1 MGHPQPGLV
10 DLGVPEQE
18 QVEVQRPRPLRRHAL
33 AAPAEPAL
41 DGEQPVEQLPPREAR
56 LELGGAVQ
64 EARLV
69 DVADRV
75 GLAEGGDGDDLDP
88 GLVGERVDGAAQRAL
103 AVAEVRAECDEGARY
118 RARLPVRWPTVARRL
133 AIGLAAAVAALG
145 VGATAAAAT
154 GRLSDDPLQSQEWWL
169 HDIGAD
175 QATPPGPG
183 VTLGIVDS
191 GLDVTTPEFA
201 GRPDVTLLNNQ
212 TTFGPE
218 EWHGTVVAS
227 IAAAPTNGIGVV
239 GVYPQASLQIWD
251 SSPVSGILS
260 FSAAVG
266 IETIAQHCPA
276 VISLSFGS
284 RSPSPQITDAIL
296 YAQHRGCLV
305 VASAGN
311 DGTQGSPPSYPAS
324 QEHVLTV
331 AATDRNDQAA
341 DFSTVSPMNDIA
353 APGTDIVGA
362 VPLTADPTGFE
373 NQLSG
378 TSFSAPMVAAA
389 AAWIWTMRPTL
400 DWTQLYQLLRG
411 TARDV
416 GDPGFDPETGFGILD
431 IPAALAAPAPARD
444 PLEPNDD
451 IDEVKPGALF
461 QDGEPPITSPS
472 KPSIRIAGTLD
483 VNKDTRDIYRIWVP
497 AHEVVHVSTASDGEA
512 AARIWGPLTTSTNEG
527 PAARRRDLKGTQM
540 SGGARGSNAYVEV
553 LPTSKTPRPSYVLT
567 VKASRS

>member
-1 MGHPQPGLV
+1 
-10 DLGVPEQE
+10 
-18 QVEVQRPRPLRRHAL
+18 
-33 AAPAEPAL
+33 
-41 DGEQPVEQLPPREAR
+41 
-56 LELGGAVQ
+56 
-64 EARLV
+64 
-69 DVADRV
+69 
-75 GLAEGGDGDDLDP
+75 
-88 GLVGERVDGAAQRAL
+88 
-103 AVAEVRAECDEGARY
+103 
-118 RARLPVRWPTVARRL
+118 VARRL
-133 AIGLAAAVAALG
+133 ALGLAAAVAALG
-145 VGATAAAAT
+145 LAAGAAAAT
-154 GRLSDDPLQSQEWWL
+154 GRLADDPLQAQEWWL

-183 VTLGIVDS
+183 VPLAIIDS

-201 GRPDVTLLNNQ
+201 GRPDVTVLNSQ
-212 TTFGPE
+212 TTFGPD
-218 EWHGTVVAS
+218 EWHGTLVAS
-227 IAAAPTNGIGVV
+227 VAAAPVNGVGIV
-239 GVYPQASLQIWD
+239 GVYPQATLEIWD

-266 IETIAQHCPA
+266 IETVAQHCPA

-284 RSPSPQITDAIL
+284 RSPSPLITDAIL
-296 YAQHRGCLV
+296 LAQRRGCLV

-311 DGTQGSPPSYPAS
+311 DGAQGSPPSYPAS

-341 DFSTVSPMNDIA
+341 PFSTVSPMNDLA
-353 APGTDIVGA
+353 APGTGILGA
-362 VPLTADPTGFE
+362 VPLTYDPSGFTT
-373 NQLSG
+373 QDG

-400 DWTQLYQLLRG
+400 DWTQLSQLLRG

-416 GDPGFDPETGFGILD
+416 GTPGFDPGTGFGILD

-461 QDGEPPITSPS
+461 QDGDPPITTPS

-497 AHEVVHVSTASDGEA
+497 AHQVVRVSTASGGGA
-512 AARIWGPLTTSTNEG
+512 AARIWGPLTTSVNEG
-527 PAARRRDLKGTQM
+527 PAARRRDLMGTQM
-540 SGGARGSNAYVEV
+540 SGGARGSYAYVEV

-567 VKASRS
+567 VNASRS